1 MTHLA
6 FLNIPLAVIGLILI
20 AYALRRLP
28 PRRCGDPIISDALVL
43 VSYLLMINS
52 HYMASK
58 TDYAEVAREAW
69 HLFDLA
75 VIVNIIFHAKSL
87 LDRRSAR

>member
-1 MTHLA
+1 
-6 FLNIPLAVIGLILI
+6 
-20 AYALRRLP
+20 
-28 PRRCGDPIISDALVL
+28 
-43 VSYLLMINS
+43 MINS
-52 HYMASK
+52 HYMAYQ
-58 TDYAEVAREAW
+58 TDYAEFAREAW